1 MKKPAVFLDRDG
13 TLTEEVGYVNHPD
26 RLHLLPGAA
35 EAVRRIN
42 AMEWRAIV
50 ITNQAGVARG
60 YMSEDV
66 VRETMKRLEAL
77 LAEEGA
83 RLDGIY
89 FCPHH
94 LSSQDARYALDCACR
109 KPRRGLV
116 DAACREHE
124 IDLARSVAV
133 GDKYYSDVALA
144 HGIGIPGILVLT
156 GYGLGERENQSRD
169 WPRQPEYIARDVLD
183 AVRWISEQ

>member
-42 AMEWRAIV
+42 AMGWRAV
-50 ITNQAGVARG
+50 VVTNQAGVARG

-66 VRETMKRLEAL
+66 VRETMNRLEAL
-77 LAEEGA
+77 LAKEGA
-83 RLDGIY
+83 RLDGVY

-94 LSSQDARYALDCACR
+94 LSSQDAHYALDCACR

-124 IDLARSVAV
+124 IDLARSVVV

-156 GYGLGERENQSRD
+156 GYGLGERENQSGD
-169 WPRQPEYIARDVLD
+169 WPRPPEYIARDVLD
-183 AVRWISEQ
+183 AVRWISER